1 MSWNT
6 GVSLLLLPVGRAFV
20 VTALCVWVLGLGG
33 CASAPGKDSA
43 PTEITAGRSDELF
56 DELALRFDAGRYQS
70 ADSLAREIYA
80 TYPDFPRGDEVLYI
94 AARSSY
100 SIESYTQTVKYA
112 GELSA
117 KFPLSPRL
125 EETLF
130 LGADAEQRLG
140 RHYESA
146 EKLSHLL
153 ELPLD
158 PEKRERCTGDL
169 RLLTEEKLGAAELE
183 RLAAA
188 YPDSPVAAELSLG
201 IARKEFAGGDY
212 EGCYALLS
220 DFLSRFPEHGRA
232 REAKYL
238 LEASDSRR
246 RDPEHVTAYV
256 EPNKIGILLPYTGEY
271 SRFGRYFEE
280 GVRLAV
286 DEHNAGSGI
295 RVTLALGDTKAD
307 PITAVTAVRRLVVEE
322 GVVAVLGAVFTIPSI
337 VAATECNAR
346 KVPIVSPLVTD
357 RRLRDIGPWVF
368 QTQPPVDVEVSALAI
383 LAVEEL
389 LLERVAVLAPST
401 PEGRRLSRFFAGEI
415 ERRGG
420 AVVIEEFFNAGDTDF
435 REELSRIKAGAPDG
449 MFIPG
454 GPDELVNILPQIR
467 FYDLQVQLLGLSS
480 WNSEK
485 LLRLAGSELEGA
497 VFAREGYYGKDPE
510 AYRRFAVKYLETHAR
525 DASVSGIDDVPPI
538 AAAGYFGS
546 RFLLDAIARGAVDR
560 EQMRGFLAEEL
571 DATAEVRLREVDSLP
586 LLQVRSGT
594 PRDFRPPRSER
605 E

>member
-1 MSWNT
+1 MSWKT
-6 GVSLLLLPVGRAFV
+6 GVSLQLLPVGRAFAATV
-20 VTALCVWVLGLGG
+20 LSVWILGLGG
-33 CASAPGKDSA
+33 CASAPGKNSA
-43 PTEITAGRSDELF
+43 PPEIAAGRADALF
-56 DELALRFDAGRYQS
+56 DELALRFDAEGYQA
-70 ADSLAREIYA
+70 ADSLAREIFA
-80 TYPDFPRGDEVLYI
+80 AYPDFPRGDEVLYI

-100 SIESYTQTVKYA
+100 SIGSYAQTVKYA
-112 GELSA
+112 EELSV

-130 LGADAEQRLG
+130 LGADAERRLG
-140 RHYESA
+140 RYYECA
-146 EKLSHLL
+146 DKLSRLL

-158 PEKRERCTGDL
+158 PEKRDRCTGDL
-169 RLLTEEKLGAAELE
+169 RRLTDE
-183 RLAAA
+183 RLGT
-188 YPDSPVAAELSLG
+188 AEIERLVTAHPGTPLDADLSLG
-201 IARKEFAGGDY
+201 LARKAFARGNY
-212 EGCYALLS
+212 ENCYALLS
-220 DFLSRFPEHGRA
+220 DWLSRFPEHGRA
-232 REAKYL
+232 REAGYL
-238 LEASDSRR
+238 LEASDNRR
-246 RDPEHVTAYV
+246 RDPERDIAYV

-286 DEHNAGSGI
+286 DEHNSSGGI

-322 GVVAVLGAVFTIPSI
+322 GVVAVLGSVFTIPSI

-346 KVPIVSPLVTD
+346 RVAIVSPLVTD

-368 QTQPPVDVEVSALAI
+368 QTQLPVDVEVSALAK
-383 LAVEEL
+383 LAVEGL

-401 PEGRRLSRFFAGEI
+401 PEGRRFSRFFAGEV

-420 AVVIEEFFNAGDTDF
+420 GVVIEEFFAPGDTDF
-435 REELSRIKAGAPDG
+435 REELTRIKAGAPDG
-449 MFIPG
+449 LFIPG
-454 GPDELVNILPQIR
+454 GPDDLVNILPQIR

-480 WNSEK
+480 WSSEK
-485 LLRLAGSELEGA
+485 LLRLAGRELEGA
-497 VFAREGYYGKDPE
+497 IFPREGYYGKDPE

-525 DASVSGIDDVPPI
+525 DTSVSGVDDVSPI

-571 DATAEVRLREVDSLP
+571 DVTAEVRLREVDSLP
-586 LLQVRSGT
+586 LLQVISGT
-594 PRDFRPPRSER
+594 PRDFRPPRAER